1 LFVAAPHDILEN
13 VWIFTEIADAW
24 DRLREEDDRF
34 LDQQFLSWTQ
44 YALAHA
50 DDPEWYSSLR
60 NAAIYTGV
68 GLGYATWTL
77 STTIA
82 TGFIDT
88 LRLGDGVMEGGW
100 GYGKD
105 ALRLLMVAGPLLRV
119 GRFGLAQLASVDAF
133 PTTGT
138 CAYVAAAK
146 ALRMTGVKHFATIDD
161 LAKAAGV
168 VAPNFPG
175 VSSIGKVVV
184 PYIQKLGGVA
194 RVIKG
199 TAPAGGVEKALAAAV
214 AANPSGIIIFV
225 VRWTS
230 GGAGVGHAMIA
241 ANVGG
246 KVVILDRTGKVV
258 TSLGKLPY
266 KDIATATLDEMVL
279 LENATAATA
288 MEALGV
294 TAAALNAVLHAP
306 EPSGASN
313 GGNANGGSGGTA
325 NSGNAN
331 SDGSAGSGGASHA
344 PPAEEPLPPLDIGAL
359 VRKVGLEVRSVPM
372 RREIGLG
379 LESSFVRPPTSFL
392 RPEADSITDTTCYDD
407 VRPPQLLEGI
417 RVTVPRRW
425 CKSVTVEYKV
435 YVVEPG
441 DYLAKI
447 SKAIY
452 GSEKWWRVLYQA
464 NRAKLGA
471 NPHDPRALRV
481 GMQLEVPLSWSSE
494 VWDEAL
500 PARP

>member
-1 LFVAAPHDILEN
+1 MWV
-13 VWIFTEIADAW
+13 FTEIADAW
-24 DRLREEDDRF
+24 DRLREEDGRF

-77 STTIA
+77 STTVA

-88 LRLGDGVMEGGW
+88 LRLGDGIIEGGW

-105 ALRLLMVAGPLLRV
+105 ALRLLVVAGPALRL

-146 ALRMTGVKHFATIDD
+146 ALRMTGVKHFATVED

-168 VAPNFPG
+168 VAPNFPA
-175 VSSIGKVVV
+175 VPSIAKVVV
-184 PYIQKLGGVA
+184 PYIQQLGGVA

-214 AANPSGIIIFV
+214 AANPSGVIMFG
-225 VRWTS
+225 VRWS
-230 GGAGVGHAMIA
+230 AGAQALGHAMIA
-241 ANVGG
+241 VRVGG
-246 KVVILDRTGKVV
+246 RMVILDRTGKVV
-258 TSLGKLPY
+258 TSLSKLPY
-266 KDIATATLDEMVL
+266 KNIATATLDEMVL
-279 LENATAATA
+279 IEHATAATV

-294 TAAALNAVLHAP
+294 TAAALNGILSAP
-306 EPSGASN
+306 EPE
-313 GGNANGGSGGTA
+313 GSSSEGT
-325 NSGNAN
+325 S
-331 SDGSAGSGGASHA
+331 SAES
-344 PPAEEPLPPLDIGAL
+344 LPPPGMGDLLG
-359 VRKVGLEVRSVPM
+359 KMGLEVRSVPF
-372 RREIGLG
+372 RRERGLR
-379 LESSFVRPPTSFL
+379 LDSSFRRPPTTSL
-392 RPEADSITDTTCYDD
+392 RPSPSSTTTTTCFDD
-407 VRPPQLLEGI
+407 MSATELIDGG
-417 RVTVPRRW
+417 RVTIPRRW
-425 CKSVTVEYKV
+425 CESVTVEYKI

-447 SKAIY
+447 SKAVY
-452 GSEKWWRVLYQA
+452 GTEGSWRVLYRA
-464 NRAKLGA
+464 NREKLGP

-481 GMQLEVPLSWSSE
+481 GMQLEVPISWSNS
-494 VWDEAL
+494 VWNEPL